1 MQKIKV
7 LFVDDEP
14 NILEGLRRMLR
25 PLRNDID
32 IHFAD
37 GGQQALDLMADTPFA
52 VVVSDMRMPGM
63 DGAELLGKIQEMH
76 PSTIRVMLTGQAD
89 DKSIM
94 RTVGIVHQFLAK
106 PCNPDKLK
114 SVLIQSGALQEILSD
129 GSLKDLISQIG
140 KLPSLPTT
148 YAKLQQAIT
157 STDPDIN
164 EVGKIIGRDIAMSA
178 KVLQLVNS
186 SFFGIY
192 NKVDSPARAVKLLGL
207 DTIKVLVLGLEIFAK
222 MNIPK
227 NIFQIETLWFHSLQ
241 VGKIAKAIA
250 ARESEEKEVISNA
263 FIAGILHD
271 IGKLVLLSYLPEK
284 YLKAIRLAEEQ
295 KISLPMAE
303 QAVFGSGQ
311 SAVGAYLI
319 GLWGFVSPIV
329 EAIAFHPTLERYPV
343 QVFSPALA
351 VHAANILYY
360 QNRPG
365 EIIGKAQQFN
375 VGNLDIIGIDA
386 KIAEWQEICVEV
398 MAGVEED

>member
-1 MQKIKV
+1 
-7 LFVDDEP
+7 
-14 NILEGLRRMLR
+14 MLR

-63 DGAELLGKIQEMH
+63 DGAELLGKIQEMY

-164 EVGKIIGRDIAMSA
+164 EVGEDHRAGHCDECQGSSSWLTPHFLGFTTRSTARRGPS
-178 KVLQLVNS
+178 NS
-186 SFFGIY
+186 S
-192 NKVDSPARAVKLLGL
+192 AW
-207 DTIKVLVLGLEIFAK
+207 
-222 MNIPK
+222 IPSRS
-227 NIFQIETLWFHSLQ
+227 WFS
-241 VGKIAKAIA
+241 VWK
-250 ARESEEKEVISNA
+250 
-263 FIAGILHD
+263 
-271 IGKLVLLSYLPEK
+271 YLPK
-284 YLKAIRLAEEQ
+284 
-295 KISLPMAE
+295 
-303 QAVFGSGQ
+303 
-311 SAVGAYLI
+311 
-319 GLWGFVSPIV
+319 
-329 EAIAFHPTLERYPV
+329 
-343 QVFSPALA
+343 
-351 VHAANILYY
+351 
-360 QNRPG
+360 
-365 EIIGKAQQFN
+365 
-375 VGNLDIIGIDA
+375 
-386 KIAEWQEICVEV
+386 
-398 MAGVEED
+398 